1 MPRINS
7 QGAAFYFEDLSGF
20 TSHFELL
27 NSEPSNH
34 QKAADAAFTYTRSR
48 QGATA
53 RIVNYLTK
61 RF

>member
-1 MPRINS
+1 LIFE
-7 QGAAFYFEDLSGF
+7 GAAFDFDDLSEF
-20 TSHFELL
+20 MSHFELL

-34 QKAADAAFTYTRSR
+34 QKAADAAITYTRSQ